1 MKKLMLLAATILS
14 SAFLVACGNGSG
26 GDNNN
31 GGVVGCYAPNYW
43 QNNVCITPGT
53 GGSNR
58 TFYDGNYY
66 IGISNGNLRITD
78 PATYKDF
85 LKVAMA
91 VCDRWSKDNWG
102 KDNCN
107 TWTSGQILIGLSV
120 SGTNANQATL
130 SFMAAPGY
138 NSCGGLQCYGG
149 WGVITGLPM
158 QNPLALASSPISV
171 INTYQGFEIRRN
183 INLGL
188 IQLIVTNGKLED
200 NTLSYQLAWGSSGTG
215 TGKVFATGTLT
226 RSAY

>member
-14 SAFLVACGNGSG
+14 SAFLVACGNGGG

-43 QNNVCITPGT
+43 QNNVCITPGN

-85 LKVAMA
+85 LKVAMG
-91 VCDRWSKDNWG
+91 VCDRWSKSNRGIYD
-102 KDNCN
+102 CA
-107 TWTSGQILIGLSV
+107 TWSTGQILIGLSV
-120 SGTNANQATL
+120 PNTNSNQAAL
-130 SFMAAPGY
+130 SFQVAPGY
-138 NSCGGLQCYGG
+138 YDGSFNTFF
-149 WGVITGLPM
+149 GVQTNIPT
-158 QNPLALASSPISV
+158 QNPLALANSPISV